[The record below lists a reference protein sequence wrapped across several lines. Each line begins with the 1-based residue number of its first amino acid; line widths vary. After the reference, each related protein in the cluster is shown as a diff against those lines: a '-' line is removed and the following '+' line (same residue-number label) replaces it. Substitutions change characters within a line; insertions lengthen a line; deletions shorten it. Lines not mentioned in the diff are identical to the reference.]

1 MCIILQNCFIREGN
15 IRAKEY
21 AKCVFL
27 AKSAHRIREKNH
39 RIVNFVQGTL
49 IAMDHVG
56 AAFHRYR
63 VKTAGIKGSS
73 KVRSSST
80 LSIREK
86 DTVCFHCANQVA
98 VFPLAGVK
106 NTWIGVPAIHE
117 DISAR
122 IIREGAN
129 DVQGQ

>member
-73 KVRSSST
+73 KVRKKQRDRGKFCVNESNFGTSEQIYTKIPVVSAKCGKEDESGET
-80 LSIREK
+80 G
-86 DTVCFHCANQVA
+86 
-98 VFPLAGVK
+98 AGTK
-106 NTWIGVPAIHE
+106 SLFKIF
-117 DISAR
+117 
-122 IIREGAN
+122 
-129 DVQGQ
+129 